1 MKQWEEAIDNR
12 ACTYELICPLCG
24 FRYSPK
30 SEQDG
35 TTCSTEIYKF
45 CPKCG
50 EKLDDPAKD
59 RRY

>member
-1 MKQWEEAIDNR
+1 MKQWEEVTDNR
-12 ACTYELICPLCG
+12 AGTYQLICPLCG
-24 FRYSPK
+24 YKYSPK
-30 SEQDG
+30 SAPDG
-35 TTCSTEIYKF
+35 TISSTEIHKF